1 LPYIDIASA
10 DWREVYKLCIG
21 FINPRPIALVSSA
34 SAAGEPNLA
43 PFSFYNMVC
52 ANPPVVMFCP
62 GFKRDGGQKDTLLN
76 VRETGEFVVATA
88 TESTAEGMNACSAGL
103 ARGQSEWTLS
113 GLTPRPAAKVRPALV
128 AESPVNIECTLRD
141 IHVIAEGPGG
151 SSVVFGEITA
161 MHVADWALDG
171 TGAVD
176 PRRIS
181 TIGRLGGLSY
191 CNTRDEFPLPRPG

>member
-1 LPYIDIASA
+1 MPQIDIASA

-34 SAAGEPNLA
+34 SADGRPNLA

-52 ANPPVVMFCP
+52 ANPPTVMFCP
-62 GFKRDGGQKDTLLN
+62 GLQRDGSEKDSLLN

-88 TESTAEGMNACSAGL
+88 TEATAEAMNACSASL
-103 ARGQSEWTLS
+103 PRGRSEWELC

-128 AESPVNIECTLRD
+128 AESPVNIECRLRD
-141 IHVIAEGPGG
+141 IYVIGEGPGS
-151 SSVVFGEITA
+151 SSVVFGEIV
-161 MHVADWALDG
+161 MLHVADWVLDAG
-171 TGAVD
+171 GAVD
-176 PRRIS
+176 PCKIS

-191 CNTRDEFPLPRPG
+191 CNTRDEFALPRPR